1 MNIAG
6 LPTSNLGFV
15 NASEE
20 ALKEFAT
27 LFFMP
32 VQMPTPDQI
41 LLNFRI
47 QYPLIREDFYSR
59 VRGSVEASNILEKIK
74 NSRETPFILEEEEI
88 ASNTTQQNILRPNFD
103 IIKTMMENIFDL
115 PHHELT
121 HSKNREFIGGYIY
134 QKFVRS
140 GLLVATQDFT
150 HQLPIGKFAK
160 FKGSNQRVVSKYY
173 LHGMQ
178 KEHFL
183 IQSMSIKVI
192 NDRRYLYL

>member
-1 MNIAG
+1 MIITG

-15 NASEE
+15 NASED
-20 ALKEFAT
+20 ALKEFAA

-74 NSRETPFILEEEEI
+74 NSRETPFIMEEEEI
-88 ASNTTQQNILRPNFD
+88 ASNITQQNILRPNFD
-103 IIKTMMENIFDL
+103 IMKTMMENIFDL
-115 PHHELT
+115 PHHKLT

-150 HQLPIGKFAK
+150 HQLPIGNFAK
-160 FKGSNQRVVSKYY
+160 FKGSSQRVVSKY
-173 LHGMQ
+173 
-178 KEHFL
+178 
-183 IQSMSIKVI
+183 
-192 NDRRYLYL
+192 

>member
-1 MNIAG
+1 MIKISLIIAG

-15 NASEE
+15 NASED

-59 VRGSVEASNILEKIK
+59 VRGSVEALNILEKVK

-88 ASNTTQQNILRPNFD
+88 ASNTTQQNILRPNFN
-103 IIKTMMENIFDL
+103 IMKTMMENIFDL
-115 PHHELT
+115 PHHEFT

-140 GLLVATQDFT
+140 GLLVATQDFS
-150 HQLPIGKFAK
+150 HQIPIGNFAK
-160 FKGSNQRVVSKYY
+160 YKGSNQRVVSKYY
-173 LHGMQ
+173 LHNML
-178 KEHFL
+178 KESFSPCNEH
-183 IQSMSIKVI
+183 QG
-192 NDRRYLYL
+192 YQ